1 MPMLRKFRFSNSV
14 FANDP
19 PVDGSSGGGGSNP
32 TKPNPPEPETFSK
45 DYVRELRQESASY
58 RTRAQ
63 EAERIAKEATDKA
76 KADLETAENK
86 VKEAAT
92 AAEQRI
98 IRAEMK
104 AAAIKAGMV
113 DLDGLKLADLSGVKL
128 NEAGEVEGADELM
141 AALKEAKPYLFAS
154 SQSTS
159 QTSQKPPKKD
169 DSKPKTAKD
178 MTDEE
183 WKAEKRKHGLTR

>member
-1 MPMLRKFRFSNSV
+1 MPMLRKFRFSHSV
-14 FANDP
+14 FANDGAG
-19 PVDGSSGGGGSNP
+19 DGSAGGGGAPAS
-32 TKPNPPEPETFSK
+32 KPNPPEPETFSK

-58 RTRAQ
+58 RTRAA

-76 KADLETAENK
+76 KADLEAAENK

-113 DLDGLKLADLSGVKL
+113 DLDGLKLADLSSVKL

-141 AALKEAKPYLFAS
+141 TKLKEAKPYLFAS
-154 SQSTS
+154 NQSTS
-159 QTSQKPPKKD
+159 NPGQKPPKKD
-169 DSKPKTAKD
+169 DSKPKTAKE
-178 MTDEE
+178 MTPEE
-183 WKAEKRKHGLTR
+183 WKAEKRKHGLTH

>member
-1 MPMLRKFRFSNSV
+1 MAKLRKFRFDQFV
-14 FANDP
+14 FRA
-19 PVDGSSGGGGSNP
+19 DGEGDGGNGGNP
-32 TKPNPPEPETFSK
+32 APKSTEPETFSK

-63 EAERIAKEATDKA
+63 EAERVAKEATDKA
-76 KADLETAENK
+76 KADSDAATAK
-86 VKEAAT
+86 VTEANT

-104 AAAIKAGMV
+104 AAALKAGMV

-183 WKAEKRKHGLTR
+183 WKAEKRKRGLTR